1 MLKYLDFDMINVLLF
16 LISNEPKFEDIDEK
30 VHYCFLFLSITSIFI
45 YNN

>member
-30 VHYCFLFLSITSIFI
+30 VHCFLFLSITSIFI